1 MKKLSGIDFPDFWP
15 YLEDYQSGPKPPL
28 QTADMIDIAYDD
40 ELGVLCT
47 KTGGELSVEE
57 ILGHYREIRQNTTY
71 PRDLKVIIDCRST
84 RLAVK
89 LDDVSRIVEAAKN
102 ALPKYTSL
110 KEAIL
115 ITAPYETVVAT
126 LFEQNA
132 RFKNYH
138 FRLFNSKNAALRWL
152 NAL

>member
-1 MKKLSGIDFPDFWP
+1 
-15 YLEDYQSGPKPPL
+15 
-28 QTADMIDIAYDD
+28 MIDISYN
-40 ELGVLCT
+40 EKLGVVCT
-47 KTGGELSVEE
+47 KTGGELSIDE
-57 ILGHYREIRQNTTY
+57 ILGHYREIRQNTTF

-89 LDDVSRIVEAAKN
+89 LDDVSRIIKAARST
-102 ALPKYTSL
+102 LPKYTRL
-110 KEAIL
+110 REAIL

-138 FRLFNSKNAALRWL
+138 FKLFNSKNAALRWL
-152 NAL
+152 NAI

>member
-1 MKKLSGIDFPDFWP
+1 
-15 YLEDYQSGPKPPL
+15 
-28 QTADMIDIAYDD
+28 MITFSYNN
-40 ELGVLCT
+40 ELGVLQT
-47 KTGGELSVEE
+47 KTGGDLSIDE
-57 ILGHYREIRQNTTY
+57 ILGHYNEIRQNTSY

-89 LDDVSRIVEAAKN
+89 LDDVTRIIEAAKSTI
-102 ALPKYTSL
+102 PKYKRL
-110 KEAIL
+110 REAIL

-138 FRLFNSKNAALRWL
+138 FRLFNSENAALQWL
-152 NAL
+152 NAI

>member
-1 MKKLSGIDFPDFWP
+1 
-15 YLEDYQSGPKPPL
+15 
-28 QTADMIDIAYDD
+28 MITFSFNHEI
-40 ELGVLCT
+40 GVLLT
-47 KTGGELSVEE
+47 KTGGDLGIDE
-57 ILGHYREIRQNTTY
+57 ILGHYEEIRNNETY

-89 LDDVSRIVEAAKN
+89 LDDVTHIVQAAKSTI
-102 ALPKYTSL
+102 PKYERLT
-110 KEAIL
+110 EAIL
-115 ITAPYETVVAT
+115 ITEPYETVVAT

-152 NAL
+152 NAS

>member
-1 MKKLSGIDFPDFWP
+1 
-15 YLEDYQSGPKPPL
+15 
-28 QTADMIDIAYDD
+28 MITFSYND
-40 ELGVLCT
+40 ELGVLRT
-47 KTGGELSVEE
+47 ITGGNLSIDE
-57 ILGHYREIRQNTTY
+57 ILGHYEEIRQNDTY

-89 LDDVSRIVEAAKN
+89 LDDVSRIVEAAKTTI
-102 ALPKYTSL
+102 PKYKRL
-110 KEAIL
+110 REAIL

-138 FRLFNSKNAALRWL
+138 SRLFYSENAALQWL
-152 NAL
+152 NAV

>member
-1 MKKLSGIDFPDFWP
+1 MYFYHYKTS
-15 YLEDYQSGPKPPL
+15 
-28 QTADMIDIAYDD
+28 MIKISYND
-40 ELGVLCT
+40 ELDVLHT
-47 KTGGELSVEE
+47 KTGGDLSIED
-57 ILGHYREIRQNTTY
+57 ILGHYQEIMENSTY

-89 LDDVSRIVEAAKN
+89 LDDVSRIVKAAKN
-102 ALPKYTSL
+102 TIPKYKRL
-110 KEAIL
+110 REAIL

-138 FRLFNSKNAALRWL
+138 FRLFNSENAALRWL
-152 NAL
+152 NAV

>member
-1 MKKLSGIDFPDFWP
+1 MNFYHYK
-15 YLEDYQSGPKPPL
+15 
-28 QTADMIDIAYDD
+28 TTMIKITYND
-40 ELGVLCT
+40 ELGVLQT
-47 KTGGELSVEE
+47 KTGGDLSIDE
-57 ILGHYREIRQNTTY
+57 ILGHYEEIGQNDSY

-102 ALPKYTSL
+102 TIPKYKQL
-110 KEAIL
+110 REAIL
-115 ITAPYETVVAT
+115 ITAPYDTVIAT

-138 FRLFNSKNAALRWL
+138 FRLFNSENAALRWL
-152 NAL
+152 KTV

>member
-1 MKKLSGIDFPDFWP
+1 
-15 YLEDYQSGPKPPL
+15 
-28 QTADMIDIAYDD
+28 MIDVSYND
-40 ELGVLCT
+40 ELDVLCT
-47 KTGGELSVEE
+47 HTGGELSIDE
-57 ILGHYREIRQNTTY
+57 ILGHYQEIRQNDAY

-89 LDDVSRIVEAAKN
+89 LDDVSCIIEAVKN
-102 ALPKYTSL
+102 TLPKYTRL
-110 KEAIL
+110 REAIL
-115 ITAPYETVVAT
+115 ITEPYETVVAT

-132 RFKNYH
+132 RFRNYH